1 MSKMSRSVKQEKNNV
16 TYKKVKNFMN
26 GTSYEINPLDTL
38 KMVTASSIFGEP
50 SYYRNGEFSER
61 KTNDSVFSID
71 KCLSNYDVL
80 LEEHEGKTTSTIMED
95 IIDAA
100 LDFDFKATLEWAAT
114 LRGND
119 FNMRLNPQVI
129 MVRAAIHPNRKKFTE
144 EYNGLFA
151 EINKQVMSRLDE
163 PSSQFMYWLY
173 KHKTKQGIPTILKK
187 TWASKYE
194 NASKYQLAKYKNSGI
209 GMIDTM
215 RICHPRGDK
224 QPAINE
230 LLSTGTIKIDENN
243 TTWENLRSN
252 GKSWIEILST
262 IKIGHMALLRNLRNI
277 FSEINDNELCDKIL
291 KELVSG
297 TEKGKQFPFRYYT
310 AKSVIENSDVNFKAQ
325 ILDALDECLDISTKN
340 MPKLKGKTMC
350 LSDNSGSAWGTF
362 NSEYGSVT
370 VADIANLSSVITA
383 RNADEGYVGTF
394 GNELKVTPI
403 SKRNGILL
411 QHEKVSNVGKTVGR
425 ATEGGIWEFFK
436 NAIDKKEHWDNI
448 FIYSDM
454 QAGHGGLYG
463 TSTQISEYRKYNC
476 ACRFNGYYVDIV
488 KLIDIYRQQVN
499 SKVNIYCVQVA
510 GYDNVIVPES
520 LYRTSILYGWSGKES
535 IYADKI
541 NQIWDEIDNRQ
552 SQK

>member
-16 TYKKVKNFMN
+16 AYKKVKNFMN

-61 KTNDSVFSID
+61 KINDSVFSID

-119 FNMRLNPQVI
+119 FNMRLNPQII

-230 LLSTGTIKIDENN
+230 LLSTGTIKTSEEEM
-243 TTWENLRSN
+243 TWEKYISQN
-252 GKSWIEILST
+252 GSSKDTWEW
-262 IKIGHMALLRNLRNI
+262 
-277 FSEINDNELCDKIL
+277 
-291 KELVSG
+291 
-297 TEKGKQFPFRYYT
+297 
-310 AKSVIENSDVNFKAQ
+310 VI
-325 ILDALDECLDISTKN
+325 
-340 MPKLKGKTMC
+340 
-350 LSDNSGSAWGTF
+350 
-362 NSEYGSVT
+362 
-370 VADIANLSSVITA
+370 
-383 RNADEGYVGTF
+383 
-394 GNELKVTPI
+394 
-403 SKRNGILL
+403 
-411 QHEKVSNVGKTVGR
+411 
-425 ATEGGIWEFFK
+425 
-436 NAIDKKEHWDNI
+436 DNI
-448 FIYSDM
+448 FAI
-454 QAGHGGLYG
+454 
-463 TSTQISEYRKYNC
+463 E
-476 ACRFNGYYVDIV
+476 V
-488 KLIDIYRQQVN
+488 KN
-499 SKVNIYCVQVA
+499 
-510 GYDNVIVPES
+510 E
-520 LYRTSILYGWSGKES
+520 
-535 IYADKI
+535 
-541 NQIWDEIDNRQ
+541 
-552 SQK
+552 